1 MKQRL
6 LIEEKQRQSVENELV
21 KLKKA
26 VPEKED
32 DFEVSSLC
40 TFKQITFIIKI

>member
-6 LIEEKQRQSVENELV
+6 LAEEKKRKTLENELV
-21 KLKKA
+21 MRKKD

-32 DFEVSSLC
+32 DFEVSLC
-40 TFKQITFIIKI
+40 IFK